1 MFLTLAS
8 KDRQSE
14 KIYECDHIT
23 IKRLPDRV
31 EVGVV
36 QRGRKVTLIVL
47 PDDGDV
53 IYQTNNEGKTVHRIT
68 FSPVPPPPPPA
79 PKVREVVVEQ
89 AVPQEA
95 EA

>member
-14 KIYECDHIT
+14 KRYECDHIT
-23 IKRLPDRV
+23 IKRMPDRV

-36 QRGRKVTLIVL
+36 QGRNVTLIVL

-53 IYQTNNEGKTVHRIT
+53 IYQMNNEGKTVDTIT
-68 FSPVPPPPPPA
+68 FSPPPDRVCGETVDEA
-79 PKVREVVVEQ
+79 EEVVPV
-89 AVPQEA
+89 AQEIPA
-95 EA
+95 